1 MEQGCKEGEMIKWHS
16 SGEEPE
22 AYGKYAEE
30 RYPQIPC
37 LVEIK
42 NYGYGVRYWNVKE
55 KCWDGEDCDDYYCD
69 MDKVTR
75 WAYIEEEES

>member
-1 MEQGCKEGEMIKWHS
+1 MIKWHS
-16 SGEEPE
+16 PEEEPK
-22 AYGKYAEE
+22 AYGKYAEK

-42 NYGYGVRYWNVKE
+42 NYGYGVRYWNVYE

-69 MDKVTR
+69 MDRVTR
-75 WAYIEEEES
+75 WAYIEEEA

>member
-1 MEQGCKEGEMIKWHS
+1 MIKWHS
-16 SGEEPE
+16 SEEEPE